1 MIINGD
7 YMKNKETFKRNI
19 YAFLIPILIL
29 ILSLGINKF
38 YPFGNK
44 LLTMLDG
51 FNQYPGFL
59 NSFIE
64 SLKNHQSFFYSFK
77 GLLGFNIFANYAYY
91 SLNITNLLFLFFK
104 SSNIINFYT
113 FSIILKIGLCSLTM
127 NIFLE
132 YLKKSKSN
140 LYFSI
145 CYGLSIYNLT
155 YYLNY
160 MWFDSIILLPLVIL
174 GIEKI
179 FKENKCLIYFIS
191 LALAIISNFYIGYM
205 ICIFSVLYFIYKS
218 ITDKFSKNILK
229 KYIISSLLAGFIGAI
244 FLLPAIFE
252 LINGKGTLF
261 ASYTEKY
268 FKFDLDFI
276 NVFYKLTFASF
287 SNGDLEYG
295 NPNIYVSIFIYVN
308 LIMYFFNKNIKLKE
322 RITSL
327 CLFLFFLLSMSF
339 NLLDFFWQMMQMPV
353 WYPVRYGF
361 IFDFYIILLA
371 YKNFQNYSKFKP
383 LTLTI
388 ICLIILALS
397 ITGFFTSGNL
407 NEPENLTAKY
417 IYLGISLLFII
428 YYAIILN
435 SESFKKYVIVI
446 LIIELSLSTYVAFR
460 NNGNEIT
467 KSEFSYSYN
476 LNKDVI
482 ESINLNPFERLTFDE
497 STIKNNGLLLNYND
511 INLFSSVRN
520 KNTIDILEKL
530 FNTSVLDDCN
540 VNYFYNNPI
549 TNALLNIKYYTS
561 KSDMDYYEKINTIND
576 YKIYQNNDVSSI
588 GFITNNDITKL
599 KLTDDYINNINE
611 LVKVINHSEDN
622 IIKEIP
628 IKYTTVSCSNI
639 CIINGSPE
647 FNYEYTSDNKYFLFV
662 HKNKTSNDKSNYQIT
677 INDKT
682 FTDYKVPYLIDNKD
696 HVTIKITTKTSESNN
711 YKYHAYLVS
720 YDEYQKLIQNI
731 NKNKINNINYISDS
745 NFTFNIDTQN
755 DGLLFT
761 TIAADDGWKVYVDNE
776 KFDFIKIYD
785 GLIGINLHK
794 GTHQIK
800 FTYTPKGF
808 KEGAFVSAISLLISI
823 VYLKKEKNN

>member
-1 MIINGD
+1 
-7 YMKNKETFKRNI
+7 MKNKDTLKRNVF
-19 YAFLIPILIL
+19 AFLIPILIL
-29 ILSLGINKF
+29 LISLGINKF

-51 FNQYPGFL
+51 YNQYPGFL

-64 SLKNHQSFFYSFK
+64 SLKSHQSLFYSFK
-77 GLLGFNIFANYAYY
+77 GLLGFNVFANYAYY
-91 SLNITNLLFLFFK
+91 TLNLTNLLFLFFK

-132 YLKKSKSN
+132 YLNKSKSN

-179 FKENKCLIYFIS
+179 FKENKCLTYLIS
-191 LALAIISNFYIGYM
+191 LSLAIICNFYMGYM

-218 ITDKFSKNILK
+218 ITSKFKKNILK
-229 KYIISSLLAGFIGAI
+229 KYLISSLLAGFLSAI
-244 FLLPAIFE
+244 FILPTIFE

-261 ASYTEKY
+261 TNYTKDY

-295 NPNIYVSIFIYVN
+295 NPNIYVSIFVYVN

-327 CLFLFFLLSMSF
+327 CLFVFFLLSMSF
-339 NLLDFFWQMMQMPV
+339 NFLDYFWQMMQMPI

-361 IFDFYIILLA
+361 IFDFFIILLA
-371 YKNFQNYSKFKP
+371 YKNFQNYYKFKP
-383 LTLTI
+383 LTLI
-388 ICLIILALS
+388 IIGLIIIILS

-407 NEPENLTAKY
+407 KDPENIMAKY

-428 YYAIILN
+428 YYILILN
-435 SESFKKYVIVI
+435 SDSFKKYVIII
-446 LIIELSLSTYVAFR
+446 LLIELSLSTYVAFR

-467 KSEFSYSYN
+467 KEEFYSQYN
-476 LNKDVI
+476 LNSEI
-482 ESINLNPFERLTFDE
+482 LNNLNTIPLERLSFEDKP
-497 STIKNNGLLLNYND
+497 IKNNGLLLNYND
-511 INLFSSVRN
+511 INLFTSVRN
-520 KNTIDILEKL
+520 KNTIEVLEKL

-540 VNYFYNNPI
+540 VNYLYNNPI
-549 TNALLNIKYYTS
+549 TNSLLNIKYYIT
-561 KSDMDYYEKINTIND
+561 KTNNLDYYEKINTIND
-576 YKIYQNNDVSSI
+576 YQIYQNNDVTSI
-588 GFITNNDITKL
+588 GFLTTKEITKL
-599 KLTDDYINNINE
+599 KLTDKYIDNINKFVKTINNSDINI
-611 LVKVINHSEDN
+611 L
-622 IIKEIP
+622 KEIDL
-628 IKYTTVSCSNI
+628 KDSTVSCTSF
-639 CIINGSPE
+639 CIINGTPE
-647 FNYEYTSDNKYFLFV
+647 FNYEYTSDNNYFLFV
-662 HKNKTSNDKSNYQIT
+662 HKDKTSTDKSNYQII

-682 FTDYKVPYLIDNKD
+682 YTNPNIPYLINNKD
-696 HVTIKITTKTSESNN
+696 EIKIQITTETSKSNN
-711 YKYHAYLVS
+711 YKYHVYLVS
-720 YDEYQKLIQNI
+720 YDEYLKLIQNI
-731 NKNKINNINYISDS
+731 NENKVNNIDYISDS
-745 NFTFNIDTQN
+745 NFTLDVNAKN

-761 TIAADDGWKVYVDNE
+761 TIASDNGWKV
-776 KFDFIKIYD
+776 FIDGKESNFEKIYD
-785 GLIGINLHK
+785 GLIGINLSKGNHK
-794 GTHQIK
+794 IK
-800 FTYTPKGF
+800 FTYSPKGF
-808 KEGAFVSAISLLISI
+808 KEGTIISIISLIISVI
-823 VYLKKEKNN
+823 YIRKERKN